1 MTTTTS
7 DALKALDEIEG
18 MLISANEYWN
28 GSQTDG
34 AMSDA
39 LCFIETKVAQAL
51 SLLPSLLAFVDRL
64 TAELGK
70 AEEELS
76 TWRSVFPDIAPAS
89 VLPDRSKLEAE
100 LLAMVEENARLR
112 EALQACADDLEDELR
127 NRHQPD
133 LHPASERRFMR
144 DMDTVRDARAALK
157 ETGQ

>member
-76 TWRSVFPDIAPAS
+76 TWQSVFPDIAPDR

-100 LLAMVEENARLR
+100 LLAEVRRL
-112 EALQACADDLEDELR
+112 EADLQVIAFGWRYVAEPDNSLTKSDLT
-127 NRHQPD
+127 
-133 LHPASERRFMR
+133 R
-144 DMDTVRDARAALK
+144 DQLIEYARAALQ
-157 ETGQ
+157 ETKR

>member
-76 TWRSVFPDIAPAS
+76 TWQSVFPDIAPAS

-100 LLAMVEENARLR
+100 LLAMAEENARLR
-112 EALQACADDLEDELR
+112 EAFSGPSAWLDSWAQHVGNCKGGYVCTCGLTL
-127 NRHQPD
+127 
-133 LHPASERRFMR
+133 
-144 DMDTVRDARAALK
+144 ARTEAAAALK
-157 ETGQ
+157 EPGQ